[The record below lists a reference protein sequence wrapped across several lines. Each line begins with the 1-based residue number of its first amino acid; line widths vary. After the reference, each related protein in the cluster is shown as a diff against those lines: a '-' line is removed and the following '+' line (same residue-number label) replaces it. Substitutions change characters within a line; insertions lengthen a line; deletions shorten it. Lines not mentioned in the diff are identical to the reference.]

1 MFLIPSALL
10 HTVKSDEK
18 KDLGQGQDRL
28 VQFGCHIGSG
38 GVRFPFSGSDQATMI
53 LQGQRENEQDVKPL
67 QRHQLQS
74 DNRHSPRCLSLIPV
88 GLASL
93 LCQSS
98 FPPLAYFLGACNP
111 APAYSRPSGHF
122 YNMCSANAVVCFYLH
137 NNSQ

>member
-18 KDLGQGQDRL
+18 KDLGQGQYRL

-38 GVRFPFSGSDQATMI
+38 GVRFPFSGSGQATMI

-88 GLASL
+88 WSCFSSLSELISSSCLFPRGVQSCTYLFKTQRSL
-93 LCQSS
+93 LQHVLSKCSC
-98 FPPLAYFLGACNP
+98 LFL
-111 APAYSRPSGHF
+111 F
-122 YNMCSANAVVCFYLH
+122 T
-137 NNSQ
+137 